1 MKQPV
6 LELQPPTAC
15 ALVHTS
21 LQVRQWSFV
30 NFAVSQPL
38 PSLPSQFRKFVP
50 QLATVQVPLAHDGVA
65 FASVQDAPQTPQLV
79 GVLRS
84 ASQPLVGLPSQSPKV
99 SLPAPSFEQ
108 TGLHSHG
115 PDVGPVHE
123 VEPWALPHASPQ
135 LAQLAGWPSC
145 TSQPSVSTVLQL
157 L

>member
-21 LQVRQWSFV
+21 VQVRQWSLV

-38 PSLPSQFRKFVP
+38 PSLPSQFRKLVP
-50 QLATVQVPLAHDGVA
+50 QLATVQVPVAHEGVA
-65 FASVQDAPQTPQLV
+65 FASVQELPQTPQLV
-79 GVLRS
+79 AVRRS
-84 ASQPLVGLPSQSPKV
+84 VSQPLVGLPSQSPNV

-108 TGLHSHG
+108 TGLHTQG
-115 PDVGPVHE
+115 PDVDPVHE
-123 VEPWALPHASPQ
+123 VEPCALPHESPQ
-135 LAQLAGWPSC
+135 LAQLAFWPSC